1 MSRKKKER
9 LPEFTETLRIM
20 KDVHEAKNEDYANSD
35 NPFSNFDISEYLC
48 LQFKTD
54 RDKVFVWPIATK
66 LARIANLLNNSNTPN
81 NESIQDSLVDIANYV
96 ILWKC
101 DLSRRRLNTVLC
113 NEKYK
118 IAKSLLDGS
127 FSLIEKRKKRRKKNE
142 TND

>member
-1 MSRKKKER
+1 MKKKKEK
-9 LPEFTETLRIM
+9 LPEFTKTLRIM
-20 KDVHEAKNEDYANSD
+20 KDVHEKKNEDYSNFD

-142 TND
+142 INN

>member
-20 KDVHEAKNEDYANSD
+20 KDVHEKKNEDYSNFD

-81 NESIQDSLVDIANYV
+81 NESIQDSLIDIANYV

>member
-1 MSRKKKER
+1 MKKKKEK
-9 LPEFTETLRIM
+9 LPEFTKTLRIM
-20 KDVHEAKNEDYANSD
+20 KDVHEKKNEDYSNFD